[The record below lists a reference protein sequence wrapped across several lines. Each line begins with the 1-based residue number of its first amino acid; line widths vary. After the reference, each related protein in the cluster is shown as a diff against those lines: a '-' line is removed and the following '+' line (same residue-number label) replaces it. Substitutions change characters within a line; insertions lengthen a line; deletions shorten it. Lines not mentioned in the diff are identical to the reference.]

1 MLADLSLMVDAIF
14 NMLTSIFN
22 LYTTSMVLTG
32 VLALWLLRLVVKVF
46 KHL

>member
-1 MLADLSLMVDAIF
+1 MLSDLSLMVDVIF
-14 NMLTSIFN
+14 NMLTNVFN
-22 LYTTSMVLTG
+22 LYTSTMVLTG

>member
-1 MLADLSLMVDAIF
+1 MLADLSLMVDSIF
-14 NMLTSIFN
+14 NMLTSVFN
-22 LYTTSMVLTG
+22 LYTSTMVLTG

>member
-14 NMLTSIFN
+14 NMLTSVFN

-32 VLALWLLRLVVKVF
+32 VFALWLLRLVVKVF

>member
-1 MLADLSLMVDAIF
+1 MLSDLSLMVDAIF
-14 NMLTSIFN
+14 NMLTSVFN
-22 LYTTSMVLTG
+22 LYTSTMVLTG

>member
-1 MLADLSLMVDAIF
+1 MLSDLSLMVDVIF
-14 NMLTSIFN
+14 NMLTSVFN
-22 LYTTSMVLTG
+22 LYTSAMVLTG